1 MHEATFSMLASN
13 KTEFRDFNSF
23 ETKHGTLLKSALIY
37 GANASGKTNLIKAMI
52 AMRKMVLFSDNSEE
66 IKNIEPFKFGT
77 GADSTMFESSF
88 IIEGVLY
95 EYGFEIAENQILSE
109 WLRKKSSRTT
119 MILSRQGPHYN
130 SIELKGELKEAEP
143 VTKFIDSSALSITI
157 MAKFNIHT
165 AKLIKEYFSQIF
177 IFSGESIPAYFT
189 AQYISKDNVQKEE
202 ILKCL
207 KYADFGIDD
216 IEVDIEEQGVASIRN
231 FLPDVANENYLGR
244 QHTEKGQKLVTID
257 INTFNLVYDNSK
269 QIVEKLKLPFK
280 KYQSTGT
287 LKFFEMLGPLL
298 DTLKKGKVIII
309 DEIDAR
315 LHCALVRYILSLF
328 NSIDSNPK
336 NAQLICNTHDVLLLE
351 ENLRRDQIWFVQK
364 NTYGESEL
372 YSLNDFNNVRKEDP
386 ILKKYLLGTYG
397 AIPFL
402 GKC

>member
-1 MHEATFSMLASN
+1 
-13 KTEFRDFNSF
+13 
-23 ETKHGTLLKSALIY
+23 
-37 GANASGKTNLIKAMI
+37 
-52 AMRKMVLFSDNSEE
+52 
-66 IKNIEPFKFGT
+66 
-77 GADSTMFESSF
+77 MFESSF

-257 INTFNLVYDNSK
+257 INTFHLVYDNSK